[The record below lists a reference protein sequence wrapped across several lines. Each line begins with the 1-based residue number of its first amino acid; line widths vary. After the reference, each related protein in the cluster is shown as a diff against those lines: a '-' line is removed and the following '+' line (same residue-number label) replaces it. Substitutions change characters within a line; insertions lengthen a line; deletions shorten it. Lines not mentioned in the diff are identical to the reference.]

1 MNQKFLEPT
10 ATKNQKIKYY
20 SRQIQENSVALAK
33 MEDYVKVIQS
43 IVPLVE
49 LARKY
54 ALKVDLDNGEAKKS
68 WEIILADVLT
78 IKEEVAERYSG
89 ISDTSQEMQEE
100 LKKLK
105 EE

>member
-1 MNQKFLEPT
+1 MTPKFLEPT
-10 ATKNQKIKYY
+10 ATKNQKIKFY
-20 SRQIQENSVALAK
+20 SKQIQDNTVMLAK
-33 MEDYVKVIQS
+33 MEDYTRVIQS

-54 ALKVDLDNGEAKKS
+54 ALKVDLDNGEAKRA
-68 WEIILADVLT
+68 WEVILADVLT

-89 ISDTSQEMQEE
+89 ISDSSQEMLEE

>member
-1 MNQKFLEPT
+1 MTLKFLEPT
-10 ATKNQKIKYY
+10 ATKNQKIKFY
-20 SRQIQENSVALAK
+20 SKQIQDNTVMLAK
-33 MEDYVKVIQS
+33 MEDYTKIIQA

-54 ALKVDLDNGEAKKS
+54 ALKVDLDNGEAKKA
-68 WEIILADVLT
+68 WEVILADVLT

-89 ISDTSQEMQEE
+89 ISDSSQEMQEE
-100 LKKLK
+100 LNKLK

>member
-1 MNQKFLEPT
+1 MTPKFLEPT
-10 ATKNQKIKYY
+10 ATKNQKIKFYAK
-20 SRQIQENSVALAK
+20 QIQDNTVMLAK
-33 MEDYVKVIQS
+33 MEDYTRVIQS

-54 ALKVDLDNGEAKKS
+54 ALKVDLDNGEAKKA
-68 WEIILADVLT
+68 WEVILADVLT

-89 ISDTSQEMQEE
+89 ISDSSQEMQEE
-100 LKKLK
+100 LNKLK